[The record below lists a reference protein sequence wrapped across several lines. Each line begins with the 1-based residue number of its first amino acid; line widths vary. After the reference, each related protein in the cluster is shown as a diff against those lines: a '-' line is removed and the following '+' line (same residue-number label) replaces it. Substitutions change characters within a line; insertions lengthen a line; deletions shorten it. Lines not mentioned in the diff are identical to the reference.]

1 MNITLS
7 SAALSAAD
15 VDLLALG
22 VAKSADLADEL
33 SSLGEF
39 GAALA
44 AAAGADD
51 FSGATASTVIYHSFG
66 QLKAPRVALVGLGDG
81 SDDDLRR
88 AARAVG
94 RAARGR
100 GIAHVGLSFGALS
113 HSQTQ
118 AAIEGFGAGN
128 YKFDKYKAAGDR
140 KSAAGSLSLL
150 GGGCE
155 SGFSSATAILAGQ
168 SLARDLVNEPAAEI
182 YPESLAAVASSLSD
196 ERITVTVWDEEKI
209 QAENMGGIIGV
220 GQGSSRPPRFIH
232 IHYRPEGTPTR
243 SIALVGK
250 GVTFD
255 SGGLSLKPSGS
266 MMTMRCDM
274 GGSAVVVGVLKAIA
288 AIQPDVEIHGIIG
301 AVENMCA
308 ANSYKLGDILKMR
321 NGKTV
326 EVHNT
331 DAEGRLV
338 LADCLSYASELKP
351 DAIVDFATLT
361 GAVVVA
367 LGEYY
372 TGLFTHDDA
381 LAGQLLSSA
390 DDAGEGLWRMPL
402 PSFYKEKLKA
412 EWGDIKNVGGRAA
425 GATTAALFLSAFVDK
440 EISWA
445 HCDVAGPTFLD
456 KPFRDFAA
464 GGTGAMVSTI
474 TRWLT
479 D

>member
-1 MNITLS
+1 MNIQLS
-7 SAALSAAD
+7 SATSADAN
-15 VDLLALG
+15 VDLLAIG
-22 VAKSADLADEL
+22 VAESADLASAL
-33 SSLGEF
+33 SALGDL
-39 GAALA
+39 GASLA

-51 FSGATASTVIYHSFG
+51 FTGAAAASVVYPTFG
-66 QLKAPRVALVGLGDG
+66 QIGASRVALVGLGGG
-81 SDDDLRR
+81 SDDELRR
-88 AARAVG
+88 AGRAIG
-94 RAARGR
+94 RAARSK
-100 GIAHVGLSFGALS
+100 GIDHVGLSFGALS
-113 HSQTQ
+113 AGQTQ
-118 AAIEGFGAGN
+118 AVVEGFGAGN
-128 YKFDKYKAAGDR
+128 YKFDKYKAEGDR

-150 GGGCE
+150 GGA
-155 SGFSSATAILAGQ
+155 SAAGFAAASAIIAGQ

-182 YPESLAAVASSLSD
+182 YPETLAAVASSLSD
-196 ERITVTVWDEEKI
+196 DRITVTVWDEEKI
-209 QAENMGGIIGV
+209 LAERMGGIIGV

-232 IHYRPEGTPTR
+232 IHYRPTATPSRT
-243 SIALVGK
+243 IALVGK

-274 GGSAVVVGVLKAIA
+274 GGSAVVIGVIKAIA
-288 AIQPDVEIHGIIG
+288 ALQPDVEVHGIIG

-308 ANSYKLGDILKMR
+308 ANSFKLGDILKMR

-338 LADCLSYASELKP
+338 LADCLAYASELKP
-351 DAIVDFATLT
+351 DAILDFATLT

-372 TGLFTHDDA
+372 TGLFTKDNA

-390 DDAGEGLWRMPL
+390 DDAGEGLWRLPL
-402 PSFYKEKLKA
+402 PDFYKEKLKA
-412 EWGDIKNVGGRAA
+412 EWGDIKNVGGRSA
-425 GATTAALFLSAFVDK
+425 GATTAALFLSEFV
-440 EISWA
+440 EEGISWA

-456 KPFRDFAA
+456 KPFRDYVA

-474 TRWLT
+474 TRWLN